1 MGNSIWLRLLL
12 LLSEK
17 STCFICMRGLQTEE
31 EVEQGRSRQGRPKL
45 SWNRRGAKQ
54 RQSWNRS
61 GRNSDACEARFDK
74 FVKIAAATVTEESA
88 EERAKGN
95 KWRRW
100 WWLKWSWRWLRKIC
114 WQNICNF
121 RKSSENI
128 FCLSSE
134 TRRGKMFTAQTSRQQ
149 VAPNTRLPLPTTLPS
164 PLPAAVLNVALCVS
178 PCPVYQSLF
187 PPLPFLGLID
197 FCGSNVQF

>member
-31 EVEQGRSRQGRPKL
+31 EVEREGRGRQGRPKL
-45 SWNRRGAKQ
+45 SWNRRGTKQ
-54 RQSWNRS
+54 RQS

-95 KWRRW
+95 K
-100 WWLKWSWRWLRKIC
+100 
-114 WQNICNF
+114 
-121 RKSSENI
+121 
-128 FCLSSE
+128 
-134 TRRGKMFTAQTSRQQ
+134 
-149 VAPNTRLPLPTTLPS
+149 
-164 PLPAAVLNVALCVS
+164 
-178 PCPVYQSLF
+178 
-187 PPLPFLGLID
+187 
-197 FCGSNVQF
+197 

>member
-1 MGNSIWLRLLL
+1 MWELKHSTQRKRNKTSGETQKVPPSPLGGGNTSTMRKKNTYKHVFKDMGNSIWLRLLL

-31 EVEQGRSRQGRPKL
+31 EVEQGRGRQGRPKL

-88 EERAKGN
+88 EERAKG
-95 KWRRW
+95 K
-100 WWLKWSWRWLRKIC
+100 K
-114 WQNICNF
+114 
-121 RKSSENI
+121 
-128 FCLSSE
+128 
-134 TRRGKMFTAQTSRQQ
+134 
-149 VAPNTRLPLPTTLPS
+149 
-164 PLPAAVLNVALCVS
+164 
-178 PCPVYQSLF
+178 
-187 PPLPFLGLID
+187 
-197 FCGSNVQF
+197 